1 MYKEESNKNSRA
13 KNTITKI
20 KNLLDEFNMAED
32 KIPKL
37 EDRCIKIPKQKNR
50 QEKCKKYKLA

>member
-20 KNLLDEFNMAED
+20 KNLLNEFNMAED

-37 EDRCIKIPKQKNR
+37 EDRCIKIPK
-50 QEKCKKYKLA
+50 

>member
-37 EDRCIKIPKQKNR
+37 EDRCIKNPNRRTDRKSVKNTN
-50 QEKCKKYKLA
+50 